1 MNENKKENENKIEV
15 FPFIKGDT
23 IDLVADN
30 SKWVDLRSKWDN
42 DPEVRQYARNTWP
55 RTIEELKKW
64 SEPAPRGQIKEFI
77 NLIIYH
83 KRDKRPI
90 GTIGFGHIDW
100 VNRNAN
106 IAAMIGEPE
115 YWGKGIIVEASKLVI
130 EYGFSEL
137 NFHKIYAG
145 IYTPNKRSL
154 RAAEKL
160 GFQKEAVLKE
170 EQYVDGQYHDIHKFA
185 LFKRD
190 WIKLKEND

>member
-1 MNENKKENENKIEV
+1 MVENNKENEDQIEV

-23 IDLVADN
+23 IDLVVDN
-30 SKWVDLRSKWDN
+30 SKWVDLRTKWDN
-42 DPEVRQYARNTWP
+42 DPEVRRYARNTWP
-55 RTIEELKKW
+55 HTIEELKKW
-64 SEPAPRGQIKEFI
+64 SEPVPRGQIREFI

-106 IAAMIGEPE
+106 IAATIGEPE
-115 YWGKGIIVEASKLVI
+115 YWGKGIIGEASKLVI
-130 EYGFSEL
+130 EYGFNEL

-145 IYTPNKRSL
+145 IYKPNKRSL

-160 GFQKEAVLKE
+160 GFQKEGVLKE
-170 EQYVDGQYHDIHKFA
+170 EQYVDGQYQDNHKFA
-185 LFKRD
+185 LFKKD
-190 WIKLKEND
+190 WIKLNENE